1 MTLDDCWA
9 IVEAAEKHPRHAV
22 MMENCTS
29 MPSTTKR
36 ARMMDVPDVTRGRW
50 RINPTLD
57 LVRG

>member
-9 IVEAAEKHPRHAV
+9 LVEAAEKHQRHAV
-22 MMENCTS
+22 MMENCKS
-29 MPSTTKR
+29 AQSTTKR
-36 ARMMDVPDVTRGRW
+36 ARTMDVPDVTRGRW